1 MIIDFR
7 LRNPRR
13 LKLDFDDEIP
23 SFLRQEF
30 EYRYMGRVSLAF
42 PEDITTRI
50 QMSLYKRRYY
60 MLTRRYTFLDFLP
73 FVF

>member
-30 EYRYMGRVSLAF
+30 EYMGRVSLAF
-42 PEDITTRI
+42 PEDITPRI
-50 QMSLYKRRYY
+50 QMS
-60 MLTRRYTFLDFLP
+60 
-73 FVF
+73 